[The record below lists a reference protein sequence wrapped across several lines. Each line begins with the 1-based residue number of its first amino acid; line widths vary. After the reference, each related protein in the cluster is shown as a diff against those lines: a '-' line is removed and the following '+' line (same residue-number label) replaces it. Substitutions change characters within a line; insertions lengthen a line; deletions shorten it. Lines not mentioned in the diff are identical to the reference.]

1 MTIYLGCRGYG
12 IGLDLPATPDI
23 VASRLCALREGLS
36 ETTPVHISD
45 VSSQM
50 AAVLPYIQHADLEND
65 ADLQKLNVLA
75 GRIDDMTPEE
85 QDLFFGA
92 LTLERGGGLDDVVRI
107 VTSLDRYEIFSKI
120 KTDEDLG
127 RFLVDTSFVTGKYL
141 FPKETWPYPDYAKI
155 GSEQRDIFGGV
166 NTPHGLVRRREE
178 APVQTDTS
186 RTMLLTLAV
195 SEQSHCLALPAAADQ
210 LEYAKRS
217 LGIEDFSQA
226 RITGIEDTA
235 PYLEQLIPMDGV
247 TVEGADKMA
256 LCLQQLKADGEI
268 MKYCAALE
276 AEEPST
282 FSRALDMGMGI
293 DNYELVTDNERAY
306 GRESLR
312 RIGADEELLDTI
324 DGYTDFEQLGRAM
337 MEEDGVRLTEF
348 GLVRRLDRPFPE
360 PEIGPTMG

>member
-1 MTIYLGCRGYG
+1 M
-12 IGLDLPATPDI
+12 
-23 VASRLCALREGLS
+23 
-36 ETTPVHISD
+36 
-45 VSSQM
+45 SSM
-50 AAVLPYIQHADLEND
+50 
-65 ADLQKLNVLA
+65 
-75 GRIDDMTPEE
+75 
-85 QDLFFGA
+85 
-92 LTLERGGGLDDVVRI
+92 
-107 VTSLDRYEIFSKI
+107 
-120 KTDEDLG
+120 
-127 RFLVDTSFVTGKYL
+127 
-141 FPKETWPYPDYAKI
+141 
-155 GSEQRDIFGGV
+155 
-166 NTPHGLVRRREE
+166 RREE

-226 RITGIEDTA
+226 RITGIEYTA

-306 GRESLR
+306 GRE
-312 RIGADEELLDTI
+312 ELLDTI